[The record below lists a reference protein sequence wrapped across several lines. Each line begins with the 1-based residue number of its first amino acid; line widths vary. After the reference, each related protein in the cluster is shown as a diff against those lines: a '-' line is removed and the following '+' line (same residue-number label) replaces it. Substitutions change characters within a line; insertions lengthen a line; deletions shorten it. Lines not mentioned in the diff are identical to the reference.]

1 METRSPEPPDDDAVG
16 WAARYANPNGAS
28 ADSARETIT
37 RVVVL
42 GYITAVAMPPVG
54 LIIGLVVAVRL
65 AKPDS
70 RRGLWII
77 GLSIIAA
84 IAWVLTL
91 ATGLVNPNSNTSI

>member
-1 METRSPEPPDDDAVG
+1 METRSPEPPDDDAV
-16 WAARYANPNGAS
+16 RYAHPNGAP
-28 ADSARETIT
+28 ADPTT

-54 LIIGLVVAVRL
+54 LIIGLVLAVRL

-91 ATGLVNPNSNTSI
+91 ATGLVNPNSDTSI

>member
-1 METRSPEPPDDDAVG
+1 MESRPPQPPDEDAAR
-16 WAARYANPNGAS
+16 WAARYSGTNGAS
-28 ADSARETIT
+28 ANLARETLN

-54 LIIGLVVAVRL
+54 LIIGVVLAVRL
-65 AKPDS
+65 ARPDS

-77 GLSIIAA
+77 ALSIVAA
-84 IAWVLTL
+84 IGWAATL

>member
-1 METRSPEPPDDDAVG
+1 
-16 WAARYANPNGAS
+16 
-28 ADSARETIT
+28 
-37 RVVVL
+37 
-42 GYITAVAMPPVG
+42 MPPVG
-54 LIIGLVVAVRL
+54 LIIGLVLAVRL